1 MSPHAR
7 FEAVR
12 TTEAKVAICSSKE
25 ERLFDK
31 GQHTFL
37 FTIIIPASIAT
48 YERCQYGRI
57 YHKLEACAKGDGLM
71 ESDVSGDLKIHIIGD
86 PSE

>member
-1 MSPHAR
+1 M
-7 FEAVR
+7 
-12 TTEAKVAICSSKE
+12 TEAEVAVCSSKE

-37 FTIIIPASIAT
+37 FTIVIPASIAT

-57 YHKLEACAKGDGLM
+57 YHKLQACAKGDGLM
-71 ESDVSGDLKIHIIGD
+71 ESDVLGDLMIHIVGN